1 MVIDPIIGRRHL
13 LGTDGLLSDPNSRH
27 SSVRIIVEH
36 AWANSVAGQ
45 LIATCLVNLLS
56 RQVGLVERLELV
68 SPSVSSLIA
77 ALSPRRSK
85 PSLNAYATWVSGL
98 SGWKSPRAHMSPPC
112 RRIRL

>member
-1 MVIDPIIGRRHL
+1 MVNDPIIGRRHL

-45 LIATCLVNLLS
+45 LIATSLVNLLS
-56 RQVGLVERLELV
+56 RQVGLVARLEVV

-77 ALSPRRSK
+77 AQTFQTFPECLRDLGEWSIGMEV
-85 PSLNAYATWVSGL
+85 AT
-98 SGWKSPRAHMSPPC
+98 AHMSPPC